1 MDKLPCKYLRTK
13 RLFIP
18 ALAAD
23 AFSLEENPHEV
34 VQCWCN
40 KTMTEVGLDDRH
52 VSYEDCTEPKRSCY
66 RT

>member
-1 MDKLPCKYLRTK
+1 MNKPICKHLRTK

-23 AFSLEENPHEV
+23 AFSLEEDPHEV

-40 KTMTEVGLDDRH
+40 KTMTELGRDDRH
-52 VSYEDCTEPKRSCY
+52 VSYEDCSDEKRSCF
-66 RT
+66 RL